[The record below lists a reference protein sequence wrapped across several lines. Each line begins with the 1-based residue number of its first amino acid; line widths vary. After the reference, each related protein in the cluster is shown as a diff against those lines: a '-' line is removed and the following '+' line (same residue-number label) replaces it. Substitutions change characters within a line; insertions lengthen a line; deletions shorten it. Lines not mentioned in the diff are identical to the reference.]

1 MDNQVKSK
9 RFTVY
14 DLVIV
19 GVTAAIIFALTYLV
33 RIEIPTPLGPT
44 NLKLANAFILIFAML
59 FGGLRGGLAGGI
71 GSMIFDLLNPAYV
84 ASAPFTLVFFFL
96 MGFVCGI
103 ISGIGKTKGHQ
114 MLCNIIG
121 GVAGSLTYFVLHIGK
136 SLIESLLLGNAFIV
150 ALIDC
155 STKMIT
161 SGINA
166 VIAVVIS
173 VLLVQVLSPVMA
185 RSGIF
190 DKLGRVQ

>member
-121 GVAGSLTYFVLHIGK
+121 GEMCIRDRYKPDGLPQEKEGSRYLRPFRR
-136 SLIESLLLGNAFIV
+136 F
-150 ALIDC
+150 
-155 STKMIT
+155 
-161 SGINA
+161 
-166 VIAVVIS
+166 
-173 VLLVQVLSPVMA
+173 
-185 RSGIF
+185 R
-190 DKLGRVQ
+190 